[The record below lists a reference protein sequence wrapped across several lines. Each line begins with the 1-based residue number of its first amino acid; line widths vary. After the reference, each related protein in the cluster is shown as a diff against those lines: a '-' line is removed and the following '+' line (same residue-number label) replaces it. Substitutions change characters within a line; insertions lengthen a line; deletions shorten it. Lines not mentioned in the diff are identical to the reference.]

1 LSNAIRVDAVF
12 EAQAEDLGLEW
23 VAARNAGGHLI
34 ESEMVQKPSLALAG
48 QLEFVY
54 PERLQIFGRAE
65 MAFLQKMAPEE
76 RRRVLEGLFGKGLS
90 ALMISEREHQEPPAE
105 LLEAAEAHQTPLFQ
119 SRLPSPRLV
128 HRLHHYLSRV
138 LAERTTVHGVFLD
151 VMGLGTLLTGSSGVG
166 KSEVALELI
175 TRGQHLVADDAP
187 EFAAEVPGMLV
198 GRSPELLQDHME
210 VRGLGILNIRDL
222 FGPAAIVASKRL
234 RLIIHLKRV
243 AGEDLSQIDRLQQEQ
258 DTQEI
263 LGVPIPRV
271 VLPVT
276 PGRNLAVMVEVAVQS
291 YFHKASGRNPEQ
303 DFRERLRKQLLED
316 DRGGEWN

>member
-1 LSNAIRVDAVF
+1 MSNAIRVDAIF
-12 EAQAEDLGLEW
+12 EAQAEDLGLDW
-23 VAARNAGGHLI
+23 VAARDAGGHLV

-54 PERLQIFGRAE
+54 PERLQVFGRAE
-65 MAFLQKMAPEE
+65 IAFLERMGPAE
-76 RRRVLEGLFGKGLS
+76 RREVLEALFGKGLS
-90 ALMISEREHQEPPAE
+90 ALIVSERERQQPPSE
-105 LLEAAEAHQTPLFQ
+105 LLEVAEAHHTPLLL

-175 TRGQHLVADDAP
+175 TRGQRLVADDAP
-187 EFAAEVPGMLV
+187 ELAAEVPGMLV

-243 AGEDLSQIDRLQQEQ
+243 AGEDLAQIDRLQQEE
-258 DTQEI
+258 DTQSI
-263 LGVPIPRV
+263 LGIPIPRV

-276 PGRNLAVMVEVAVQS
+276 PGRNLAVMVEVAVQN

-303 DFRERLRKQLLED
+303 DFRERLRRQLLED
-316 DRGGEWN
+316 DRDGEWN